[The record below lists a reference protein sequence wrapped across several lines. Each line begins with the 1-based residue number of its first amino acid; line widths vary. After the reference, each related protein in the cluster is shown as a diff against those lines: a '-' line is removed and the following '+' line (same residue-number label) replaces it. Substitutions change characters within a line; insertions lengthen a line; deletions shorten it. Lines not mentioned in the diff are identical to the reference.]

1 MRKAGSHLTGCW
13 IPKRMDGT
21 GLVRLQISDEGFD
34 ELNVAAFPQPA
45 ELQSAQGAGLRIATN
60 KFRRQLGGVPYRV
73 AMPDRASEGGRR
85 LRTISFQLGRNS
97 INETLFVLAKQLR
110 DVDASFAA
118 ICNKN
123 GNPFRHVDLQGKG

>member
-1 MRKAGSHLTGCW
+1 
-13 IPKRMDGT
+13 MDGT
-21 GLVRLQISDEGFD
+21 GLVRLQISDGGFD
-34 ELNVAAFPQPA
+34 ELKMAAFPQPV
-45 ELQSAQGAGLRIATN
+45 ELQSAEGSGVAIATV
-60 KFRRQLGGVPYRV
+60 KYRRELGGVPYRV